1 MYDRVSKEDVLPLDR
16 RLQRLLT
23 HCGPVAGYI
32 FAFFAILDYLLLLFL
47 QWLMPDRL
55 MDVATDAT
63 GPRGLW
69 TEELSSKNGA
79 MECAAEADVPSK

>member
-1 MYDRVSKEDVLPLDR
+1 MYDRVSREDVLPLDR

-32 FAFFAILDYLLLLFL
+32 FAFVAILDYLLLLFL
-47 QWLMPDRL
+47 QWLIPDRL

-69 TEELSSKNGA
+69 TEELSSKNSA
-79 MECAAEADVPSK
+79 MEHAVEADVPSK

>member
-63 GPRGLW
+63 GPRGLY
-69 TEELSSKNGA
+69 TEELSINNGA
-79 MECAAEADVPSK
+79 MECAVEADFSSK

>member
-1 MYDRVSKEDVLPLDR
+1 MSKEDVLPLDR

-32 FAFFAILDYLLLLFL
+32 FALFAIVDYLLLLFL

-69 TEELSSKNGA
+69 TEEPSRKNSA
-79 MECAAEADVPSK
+79 KESAVQADIPLI

>member
-1 MYDRVSKEDVLPLDR
+1 MSKEDVLPFDR
-16 RLQRLLT
+16 RLQRLLS

-69 TEELSSKNGA
+69 TEEPSRKPSA
-79 MECAAEADVPSK
+79 TECAVEADVPSK